1 MTTEE
6 LVVRITTDTAA
17 FKRGMQDVNSQL
29 NAVGSK
35 ASGAFSKAGSA
46 LKSIGGVV
54 AKGAIV
60 GIAAVGT
67 ATLAIGKQALDAY
80 SSYEQLSGGV
90 QKLFGDSASTVENY
104 ANNAFKTAGMSANDY
119 METVTSFSASLISS
133 LGGDT
138 AKAAEQADKAVS
150 DMSDNANTFGT
161 DIKSIQNA
169 YSGFAKQNYTMLD
182 NLKLGYGGTK
192 EEMQRLLS
200 DAEAISGVH
209 YDLNNYSDVVDA
221 IHVIQEQ
228 HHIAGTTAREAATTI
243 EGSVNAAKGAWSNWV
258 AGLGK
263 DNADMG
269 KLTGDLVDS
278 VVTAAG
284 NILPRIA
291 KIGKSLLAT
300 VPKIITKI
308 GSAIKS
314 NLPKVLN
321 SAGKLVTSTLPKLLS
336 GIISKI
342 KEVFPKLVSA
352 VKTEAPKI
360 ATALVDG
367 IKEKL
372 TGAFGNLPIFETLSN
387 SFSSLKSSFS
397 GLFDT
402 LKEAFS
408 PIIQAF
414 QELWGKTSAQEKQ
427 TTLLTVALGAL
438 SAVFNI
444 IATAVRVITAVIQ
457 GIITAIKTVINFI
470 ANFKANATAQFNA
483 LKVNITKAVSNIK
496 NAIIN
501 TFNSAKSKAVAIFNA
516 LKSTVTAVF
525 QKLRSTVTSVA
536 SGMRSSVT
544 YVFSGLRSS
553 AVSIISG
560 LRSSITSIFS
570 GIRSSAISIASGMRS
585 GVSSAFSGIL
595 GSASSI
601 FNGVRNTITNAIYG
615 AKNAV
620 GNAISTMRSFFN
632 FSWSLPHIAL
642 PHISV
647 SGKFSINPPSAPHFG
662 ISWYAKG
669 GVFDSPSIIGVG
681 EAGQEAVMPLEHNT
695 GWIDTLAGKLQNRM
709 GGTSSS
715 DRPVNIVLQVDR
727 QRLGKVAI
735 ASINDIIEQEG
746 AIPLAI

>member
-269 KLTGDLVDS
+269 KLTGELVDS

-300 VPKIITKI
+300 VPKILTKI

-336 GIISKI
+336 GIVNTI
-342 KEVFPKLVSA
+342 KDIFPKLVSA

-360 ATALVDG
+360 ATALVNG

-444 IATAVRVITAVIQ
+444 IATAIRVITTIIQ
-457 GIITAIKTVINFI
+457 GIITAIQTVISFI
-470 ANFKANATAQFNA
+470 ANFKTNAVAQFNA
-483 LKVNITKAVSNIK
+483 LRAGISAAVSAVK
-496 NAIIN
+496 NAIVN
-501 TFNSAKSKAVAIFNA
+501 TFNGAKSTAINIFNG
-516 LKSTVTAVF
+516 LKNGVVSVF
-525 QKLRSTVTSVA
+525 QKTKGTVTSVA
-536 SGMRSSVT
+536 SGLRSSVT
-544 YVFSGLRSS
+544 SVFSGLRSS
-553 AVSIISG
+553 AVSIVN
-560 LRSSITSIFS
+560 
-570 GIRSSAISIASGMRS
+570 GMRS
-585 GVSSAFSGIL
+585 SVTSAFSSIR
-595 GSASSI
+595 STASSI
-601 FNGVRNTITNAIYG
+601 FSSIRSTITGAIEG

-632 FSWSLPHIAL
+632 FSWSLPHLAL
-642 PHISV
+642 PHISI
-647 SGKFSINPPSAPHFG
+647 SGHFSINPPSVPSFG

-715 DRPVNIVLQVDR
+715 DRPVNIILQVDK

-735 ASINDIIEQEG
+735 SSINDIIEQEG

>member
-1 MTTEE
+1 MTNEE
-6 LVVRITTDTAA
+6 LVVRITADTAA
-17 FKRGMQDVNSQL
+17 FKRGIEEVNSKL
-29 NAVGSK
+29 GSVGAK
-35 ASGAFSKAGSA
+35 ANSAFSKAGSA

-54 AKGAIV
+54 AKGAIA

-67 ATLAIGKQALDAY
+67 ATIAIGKQALDAY
-80 SSYEQLSGGV
+80 SNYEQLSGGV

-104 ANNAFKTAGMSANDY
+104 ANNAFKTAGLSANDY

-192 EEMQRLLS
+192 EEMQRLLA

-209 YDLNNYSDVVDA
+209 YDLSNYSDVIDA

-228 HHIAGTTAREAATTI
+228 HNIAGTTAREAATTI

-263 DNADMG
+263 DNANMEQ
-269 KLTGDLVDS
+269 LTGDLVDS

-284 NILPRIA
+284 NILPRIQKIA
-291 KIGKSLLAT
+291 KGVLAV
-300 VPKIITKI
+300 VPKVITKI

-314 NLPKVLN
+314 NLPKVLS
-321 SAGKLVTSTLPKLLS
+321 SAAKMVTSTLPKLLT
-336 GIISKI
+336 GITSKV
-342 KEVFPKLVSA
+342 KEIFPKLVST
-352 VKTEAPKI
+352 VKSEAPKI

-372 TGAFGNLPIFETLSN
+372 TSAFGNLPIFDTLSK
-387 SFSSLKSSFS
+387 SFENLKSSFS

-402 LKEAFS
+402 LKAAIS

-444 IATAVRVITAVIQ
+444 IATAIRVITTIIQ
-457 GIITAIKTVINFI
+457 GIITAIQTVISFI
-470 ANFKANATAQFNA
+470 ANFKTNAVAQFNA
-483 LKVNITKAVSNIK
+483 LRAGISAAVSAVK
-496 NAIIN
+496 SAIVN
-501 TFNSAKSKAVAIFNA
+501 TFNSAKSSAINIFNG
-516 LKSTVTAVF
+516 LKNSVVSVF
-525 QKLRSTVTSVA
+525 QKTKSTVTSVA
-536 SGMRSSVT
+536 SGLRSSVT
-544 YVFSGLRSS
+544 SVFSGLRSS
-553 AVSIISG
+553 AVSIVN
-560 LRSSITSIFS
+560 
-570 GIRSSAISIASGMRS
+570 GMRS
-585 GVSSAFSGIL
+585 SVTSAFSSIR
-595 GSASSI
+595 STASSI
-601 FNGVRNTITNAIYG
+601 FSSIRSTITGAIEG

-632 FSWSLPHIAL
+632 FSWSLPHLAL
-642 PHISV
+642 PHISI
-647 SGKFSINPPSAPHFG
+647 SGHFSINPPSVPSFG

-715 DRPVNIVLQVDR
+715 DRPVNIILQVDK

-735 ASINDIIEQEG
+735 SSINDIIEQEG